1 MIWRATISPDLKILI
16 RLKNNDNYTIT
27 LNKTYTVLI
36 SLIVALGGFLLGFD
50 SAVISGAVKGITLY
64 FDMTDAMLGFAVGC
78 VIFGAMAGNIMAGP
92 LADKLGRKRILIMVA
107 ALFTISAT
115 WSALA
120 TSYPEFIIAR
130 IIGGVGIGGAI
141 LIAPIYIA
149 EIAPPKLRGSL
160 VSFNQLNIV
169 IGISAAYFSNY
180 FLVNYGEQS
189 WRWMLGVEAIPAFI
203 YFICLFL
210 VPKSPRWM
218 LLHLNQKENARD
230 VLQKIG
236 GETYA
241 DHTIAEI
248 LESHGRQESKGKFT
262 DLFRMKYST
271 IMVIA
276 FGIAFFQQITGI
288 NAIFYYA
295 PTIFEQAGGSTDS
308 SFLQAIVVGLTNLVF
323 TLVAI
328 WLIDRLGRKPL
339 LLIGTTFMTV
349 ALLMATYAFN
359 NATYNFNEGTI
370 GKVGDSEIQRVI
382 GQLDGQSFASQ
393 SELFATIGGILEEE
407 KFTQFKRNEITHFI
421 QINSTL
427 VLIAILLY
435 VASFA
440 ISLGPV
446 MWTLFSEIFPNQIKG
461 IAVSAVGFF
470 NSLVSFSVTQIFPWE
485 LSNLGPTATFGIYAL
500 LSACAIFFVYKF
512 VIETKG
518 RSLEEVEQLL
528 IKT

>member
-1 MIWRATISPDLKILI
+1 MEQTKTAVKMNRS
-16 RLKNNDNYTIT
+16 YTI
-27 LNKTYTVLI
+27 LI

-64 FDMTDAMLGFAVGC
+64 FEMTEWMLGFSVGC
-78 VIFGAMAGNIMAGP
+78 VVFGAMAGNLLAGP
-92 LADKLGRKRILIMVA
+92 VADKFGRKNTLIVVA

-120 TSYPEFIIAR
+120 TGYTEFIIAR
-130 IIGGVGIGGAI
+130 IIGGIGIGGAI

-169 IGISAAYFSNY
+169 IGISVAYFSNY
-180 FLVNYGEQS
+180 FLINMEGES
-189 WRWMLGVEAIPAFI
+189 WRWMLGVEAIPALI
-203 YFICLFL
+203 YFISLWT
-210 VPKSPRWM
+210 VPKSPRW
-218 LLHLNQKENARD
+218 LIQKLNKIELARKI
-230 VLQKIG
+230 LSRIG
-236 GETYA
+236 GEEY
-241 DHTIAEI
+241 AEI
-248 LESHGRQESKGKFT
+248 TIQEIQRGVDKKEEKGKLA
-262 DLFRMKYST
+262 DILKSKYAT
-271 IMVIA
+271 IMIIA
-276 FGIAFFQQITGI
+276 LGIAFFQQITGI

-339 LLIGTTFMTV
+339 LLIGTTCMTI

-359 NATYNFNEGTI
+359 SATYDFNKTTLEKVNDQDVKIALAELEGN
-370 GKVGDSEIQRVI
+370 SY
-382 GQLDGQSFASQ
+382 DGQAV
-393 SELFATIGGILEEE
+393 LFEAVQQRLNEAQ
-407 KFTQFKRNEITHFI
+407 FLVFKRNEITNFI
-421 QINSTL
+421 QINATL

-446 MWTLFSEIFPNQIKG
+446 MWTLISEIFPSKIKG
-461 IAVSAVGFF
+461 IAISVVGFF
-470 NSLVSFSVTQIFPWE
+470 NSLVSFSVTQVFPWE
-485 LSNLGPTATFGIYAL
+485 LSNLGPTMTFAIYAL
-500 LSACAIFFVYKF
+500 LSFCAILFVYKF
-512 VIETKG
+512 VVETKG
-518 RSLEEVEQLL
+518 RTLEEVEELL
-528 IKT
+528 IRN